1 MENTKVTIL
10 KENIGK
16 RIVGK
21 EDVIEKLV
29 IALLAGGHVLLED
42 VPGVGKTTLAKAL
55 ADSVNCSFARIQ
67 FTPDTLP
74 SDVTGM
80 TIYNMQSGSFETIKG
95 PIINQIVLADEINRT
110 SPKTQASLLEAM
122 EEHQVTIDG
131 TTFQIAEPFMVIATE
146 NPMDSIGTYSL
157 PEAQLDRFMMKLSI
171 GYPDTENAV
180 KMAKK
185 YLEGSLKEETTSVL
199 TAEEIVVMKKDVE
212 NVTVHEDCIQ
222 YIVDIIKQT
231 RVQDEVQYGASPRAV
246 LSMLRAS
253 HTKAYICGRD
263 YVIPEDIIEMS
274 KLVLSHRLIL
284 RAEAKMGKWTGK
296 QVVEKI
302 LEQVKVPGIR

>member
-1 MENTKVTIL
+1 MQNEKVRIL

-21 EDVIEKLV
+21 DDVIEKMI

-80 TIYNMQSGSFETIKG
+80 TIFNMQSGSFETIKG
-95 PIINQIVLADEINRT
+95 AIINQIVLADEINRT

-131 TTFQIAEPFMVIATE
+131 TTFTIEEPFMVIATE

-171 GYPDTENAV
+171 GYPAVDDTV
-180 KMAKK
+180 KMAEK
-185 YLEGSLKEETTSVL
+185 YLEGSLKEKTTPVL
-199 TAEEIVVMKKDVE
+199 EASDIIAMKKEVE
-212 NVTVHEDCIQ
+212 QVLMHEECLQ
-222 YIVDIIKQT
+222 YIVEIIRQT
-231 RVQDEVQYGASPRAV
+231 RIQEEVQFGASPRAV
-246 LSMLRAS
+246 LTLLRACQAC
-253 HTKAYICGRD
+253 AYMKGRD

-274 KLVLSHRLIL
+274 KIVLAHRLIL
-284 RAEAKMGKWTGK
+284 KAEAKMGKWTGK

-302 LEQVKVPGIR
+302 LERVKVPGIQ